1 MCRLDYKIFDSVINR
16 TVKCFCHII
25 NGNAISSL
33 YMIND
38 DMACK
43 ASSDG
48 IIFTEFFIKLI
59 LDCTDRQTTA
69 VVKACTKTY
78 NKQLVVTNFILITNI
93 IQ

>member
-1 MCRLDYKIFDSVINR
+1 MCRLDYKILDSVIHR
-16 TVKCFCHII
+16 AVERLCHII
-25 NGNAISSL
+25 NGNAISAL

-38 DMACK
+38 DLACK

-48 IIFTEFFIKLI
+48 IIFTEFFIKLT

-78 NKQLVVTNFILITNI
+78 YKQLVVTNFILITNI